1 MWEEI
6 KACLEQSELEKALSL
21 ALQVPERKKDDEY
34 YILEASIWEQ
44 AGGTEQMFSS
54 IQKGLYK
61 NPANYELFIIL
72 GQYYYAHNKKQAYL
86 CMRQA
91 ESYCKDKTDLAV
103 IQDMMQQMFHAE
115 DKVPEISIVIVSY
128 NAKEYLKNCLDSIRK
143 NIPETTYE
151 LIVVDNAST
160 DGVREWLEEQQDVKL
175 IKNSEN
181 KGFGYACNQG
191 AEAAK
196 KGNDVYLLNN
206 DTWVPKN
213 AIWALQMG
221 LYEKAEVGMTG
232 SMTNYAGNGQLEA
245 PDIASEDV
253 AKEYAAR
260 LNVPS
265 LHPYEYKIMLGGFSL
280 LIKRKVWNQTKG
292 FDLAYGRGYF
302 EDDDLGMRVLKM
314 GYKIVL
320 CHNSFIVHYGSVSF
334 RKEEDTISL
343 MVKNEKLFEKK
354 WGIVKDYYTYVRQPI
369 IDMMT
374 HSEAAD
380 IKVLEVGCGVGMTL
394 SHIKYLYPNALVYGI
409 ELNETAAEI
418 GGNIVNV
425 RSGNIET
432 MTLDF
437 KEETFDYIIFAD
449 VLEHLHDPEE
459 ILKKMRK
466 YLTKDGCILASIPNL
481 MHGDV
486 VTELLKGNFSY
497 QDSGILDRTHLRFF
511 TRKEIIKMFD
521 RCRYSIRYLG
531 GIRVEPAKNL
541 EMLNQLYQLPDV
553 AGSEEFSTY
562 QYMVR
567 AKRNE

>member
-21 ALQVPERKKDDEY
+21 ALQIPERKKDDEY

-61 NPANYELFIIL
+61 NPTNYELFIIL

-86 CMRQA
+86 CMKQA
-91 ESYCKDKTDLAV
+91 EAYCKDKTDLAV
-103 IQDMMQQMFHAE
+103 IQDMMQEMFHEE

-191 AEAAK
+191 AEAAT
-196 KGNDVYLLNN
+196 KGNDIYLLNN

-213 AIWALQMG
+213 AISALQMG

-292 FDLAYGRGYF
+292 FDPAYGRGYF

-449 VLEHLHDPEE
+449 VLEHLHNPEE

-486 VTELLKGNFSY
+486 ITELLKGNFSY

-521 RCRYSIRYLG
+521 RCRYSIKYLG

-541 EMLNQLYQLPDV
+541 EMLKQLYQLPNV

>member
-21 ALQVPERKKDDEY
+21 ALQIPERKKDDEY

-61 NPANYELFIIL
+61 NPTNYELFIIL

-86 CMRQA
+86 CMKQA
-91 ESYCKDKTDLAV
+91 EAYCKDKTDLAV
-103 IQDMMQQMFHAE
+103 IQDMMQEMFHEE

-191 AEAAK
+191 AEAAT
-196 KGNDVYLLNN
+196 KGNDIYLLNN

-245 PDIASEDV
+245 PDIATEDV

-292 FDLAYGRGYF
+292 FDPAYGRGYF
-302 EDDDLGMRVLKM
+302 EDDDFGMRVLKM

-449 VLEHLHDPEE
+449 VLEHLHNPEE

-486 VTELLKGNFSY
+486 ITELLKGNFSY

-521 RCRYSIRYLG
+521 RCRYSIKYLG

-541 EMLNQLYQLPDV
+541 EMLKQLYQLPDV

>member
-1 MWEEI
+1 
-6 KACLEQSELEKALSL
+6 
-21 ALQVPERKKDDEY
+21 
-34 YILEASIWEQ
+34 
-44 AGGTEQMFSS
+44 
-54 IQKGLYK
+54 
-61 NPANYELFIIL
+61 
-72 GQYYYAHNKKQAYL
+72 
-86 CMRQA
+86 
-91 ESYCKDKTDLAV
+91 
-103 IQDMMQQMFHAE
+103 
-115 DKVPEISIVIVSY
+115 
-128 NAKEYLKNCLDSIRK
+128 
-143 NIPETTYE
+143 
-151 LIVVDNAST
+151 
-160 DGVREWLEEQQDVKL
+160 
-175 IKNSEN
+175 
-181 KGFGYACNQG
+181 
-191 AEAAK
+191 
-196 KGNDVYLLNN
+196 
-206 DTWVPKN
+206 
-213 AIWALQMG
+213 
-221 LYEKAEVGMTG
+221 
-232 SMTNYAGNGQLEA
+232 
-245 PDIASEDV
+245 
-253 AKEYAAR
+253 
-260 LNVPS
+260 
-265 LHPYEYKIMLGGFSL
+265 
-280 LIKRKVWNQTKG
+280 
-292 FDLAYGRGYF
+292 
-302 EDDDLGMRVLKM
+302 
-314 GYKIVL
+314 
-320 CHNSFIVHYGSVSF
+320 
-334 RKEEDTISL
+334 

-418 GGNIVNV
+418 GSNIVNV

-449 VLEHLHDPEE
+449 VLEHLHNPEE

-486 VTELLKGNFSY
+486 ITELLKGNFSY

-521 RCRYSIRYLG
+521 RCRYSIKYLG

-541 EMLNQLYQLPDV
+541 EMLKPLYQLPDV

>member
-21 ALQVPERKKDDEY
+21 ALQIPERKKDDEY

-61 NPANYELFIIL
+61 NSANYELFIIL

-86 CMRQA
+86 CMEQA
-91 ESYCKDKTDLAV
+91 EAYCKDKTDLAV
-103 IQDMMQQMFHAE
+103 IQDMMQEMFHEE

-191 AEAAK
+191 AEAAT
-196 KGNDVYLLNN
+196 KGNDIYLLNN

-245 PDIASEDV
+245 PDIATEDV

-486 VTELLKGNFSY
+486 ITELLKGNFSY

-521 RCRYSIRYLG
+521 RCRYSIKYLG

-541 EMLNQLYQLPDV
+541 EMLKQLYQLPDV